1 MNMMKMRVNKCIY
14 RPGPIITTLV
24 IVGFGLLS
32 APAADQFSNAD
43 REEAVALVG
52 QLEADGFAKR
62 EAALNALETLPITA
76 LPWLEELIASTRPTE
91 IELRSRLKSV
101 VRTLKKRDA
110 EVALREGTQVKIDLK
125 AATPGDILES
135 FKDILG
141 SSLTGVRAKS
151 IWGKEVT
158 ADFSFEGSFWDAV
171 DGLLETFPPEPGGR
185 ENLGA
190 EHRIGRWGES
200 DFSASGNASVNPGIL
215 RVRPGRMAL
224 ENTGGK
230 DYLVVTL
237 VPSVEPTYQ
246 VEELSLMVKGLT
258 LEDGTELEPEKK
270 ICEWK
275 SKYSGARYSPSGVYT
290 WIFPLEKGVNLRG
303 AAGLEGIAKIKARR
317 LNWAEV
323 ELPENLDD
331 PVNISSSVELKVL
344 EREAGRLKIQFEG
357 KGSEPACF
365 DDYELRKEAYQV
377 LDKDGKVLDFNVN
390 SSSSGGGNGWR
401 NSYAGRIEGEP
412 ARVRAKLPGGEQEVQ
427 LKFNLA
433 DLPMPGSSLID

>member
-1 MNMMKMRVNKCIY
+1 MMRANQYIP
-14 RPGPIITTLV
+14 RSNPIIVALAV
-24 IVGFGLLS
+24 ISFGLFS
-32 APAADQFSNAD
+32 ALASDEFLQAD
-43 REEAVALVG
+43 REEALALVG
-52 QLEADGFAKR
+52 QLEADGFARR
-62 EAALNALETLPITA
+62 EAALKALEALPITA
-76 LPWLEELIASTRPTE
+76 LPWLEELIDSAQPTD

-110 EVALREGTQVKIDLK
+110 EVSLREGTQVKIDLK
-125 AATPGDILES
+125 AAPPGDVLES
-135 FKDILG
+135 LKEALG
-141 SSLTGVRAKS
+141 SSLTGDRAKS

-171 DGLLETFPPEPGGR
+171 DAMLETFPPEAGGR

-190 EHRIGRWGES
+190 EHRIGRWGKS
-200 DFSASGNASVNPGIL
+200 DFSAWGNGSVNHGIL
-215 RVRPGRMAL
+215 RVRHGRMAL

-246 VEELSLMVKGLT
+246 VEELSLMIRSLK
-258 LEDGTELEPEKK
+258 LEDGTLLEPEKK

-275 SKYSGARYSPSGVYT
+275 SKYSGAKYSPSGVYT
-290 WIFPLEKGVNLRG
+290 WIFPLEKGVVLRG
-303 AAGLEGIAKIKARR
+303 AAALEGIAKINARR

-323 ELPENLDD
+323 DLPEDLDD
-331 PVNISSSVELKVL
+331 PVSISSSVELKVL
-344 EREAGRLKIQFEG
+344 EREPGRLKIQFEG

-377 LDKDGKVLDFNVN
+377 LDKEGKVLEFNVN
-390 SSSSGGGNGWR
+390 SSSSGGGNGWK
-401 NSYAGRIEGEP
+401 NSYAGKIEGEP

-427 LKFNLA
+427 LKFDLS
-433 DLPMPGSSLID
+433 DLPMPGSSLVE